1 MPEPSE
7 GGAPP
12 PGSGSSPNNAD
23 AASFNASTPSSAQTT
38 SGSTNGAAIVAEAKK
53 YIGHPYRWGGGS
65 NPTTGWDC
73 SSFVNYVLHQVGLDI
88 PGGWASTDGGEA
100 HGPVVSSYVSWS
112 GATTIPNKQ
121 AAPGD
126 LVIYVGV
133 HIGIATSNTE
143 FISAEDPAQGTGIAP
158 MSAGPG
164 PYIIRRVKGVASSN
178 NGSSSGDGVLS
189 DIENSLGDLPADLIK
204 GFLSALG
211 VGSVNDLLERAAIIL
226 VGVVLL
232 LVGIWKLAGPDAK
245 NAVKDA
251 AGTAAVVA
259 K

>member
-1 MPEPSE
+1 MATPGVSTAVNASSPKTATTTNNS
-7 GGAPP
+7 GGA
-12 PGSGSSPNNAD
+12 
-23 AASFNASTPSSAQTT
+23 T
-38 SGSTNGAAIVAEAKK
+38 GAAIAAEAKK

-88 PGGWASTDGGEA
+88 PGGWASTDNGAA

-112 GATTIPNKQ
+112 GATTVPNSQ
-121 AAPGD
+121 AQPGD

-164 PYIIRRVKGVASSN
+164 PFIIRRVKGVASSN
-178 NGSSSGDGVLS
+178 NGSSGGSDSGILG
-189 DIENSLGDLPADLIK
+189 DIENSLGDLPGDLIS
-204 GFLSALG
+204 GFLSMLG
-211 VGSVNDLLERAAIIL
+211 VGSMTDLLERGAIIL
-226 VGVVLL
+226 TGIVLL
-232 LVGIWKLAGPDAK
+232 LIGIWKMAGPDVKSTA
-245 NAVKDA
+245 ARAGKDA
-251 AGTAAVVA
+251 AEAAILVP